1 MANDVER
8 AEFLARYWV
17 ESPEPIEKVA
27 EVIAGEQS
35 SGTFLALAGE
45 TDELKR
51 RSRARVTRIDPLP
64 PAHEPSLTSAWA
76 TSIPAT
82 FLRVTV
88 GVS

>member
-35 SGTFLALAGE
+35 SGTFQIG
-45 TDELKR
+45 
-51 RSRARVTRIDPLP
+51 RASCRERV
-64 PAHEPSLTSAWA
+64 
-76 TSIPAT
+76 
-82 FLRVTV
+82 
-88 GVS
+88 